1 MAMKDFREK
10 ITMRFNV
17 SQLDRTIISLLNNG
31 HNKKFAGNVTR
42 LFNLFTEDSYR
53 TDFDKEVRVYLVK
66 KIAKTILEKDI
77 TSKDAILSFLDL
89 SGKYESD
96 AVEILNNLF
105 EFPIDESELKE
116 VDKMISHQLK
126 YSIIGND
133 SNELADKLANLQ
145 AENYED
151 FESFIQEFQGSI
163 DEMNKNLRSAN
174 ESIED
179 SKQDVSLG
187 SDGFVNVLDKII
199 KQDRNPSSKI
209 KTGIRAINEVFDGGY
224 EKGRVYLALG
234 LAKGWKS

>member
-105 EFPIDESELKE
+105 EFPIDESELRE

-151 FESFIQEFQGSI
+151 FESFIHEFQGSI